1 MTVRGVVVGG
11 SGEVGAEVTRN
22 IGIRVTLSEKGKRN
36 GRPAE
41 GKEPVL
47 YASHNTDSPDP
58 GIQII
63 QQTNNPEEMKRLE
76 GLRGTGDKGHI
87 KNGDG
92 AQAQIGKL
100 NPTGTEQ
107 TSVEC
112 ESD

>member
-1 MTVRGVVVGG
+1 
-11 SGEVGAEVTRN
+11 
-22 IGIRVTLSEKGKRN
+22 
-36 GRPAE
+36 
-41 GKEPVL
+41 
-47 YASHNTDSPDP
+47 
-58 GIQII
+58 
-63 QQTNNPEEMKRLE
+63 MKRLE